1 MTESERERDVEQSA
15 SSVEELLAFGCE
27 SYAKRAWADARSSL
41 LAADALAPLA
51 VEHLEQL
58 AHSASLV
65 NDVELMLKTLE
76 RVHNACMQEGQE
88 LRAARAGFWLGFR
101 LMPRGER
108 ARAQAW
114 L

>member
-15 SSVEELLAFGCE
+15 RTDEELIELGRE
-27 SYAKRAWADARSSL
+27 SHAQGARADARSSL

-51 VEHLEQL
+51 VEHQEQL

-65 NDVELMLKTLE
+65 NDVELMLKSLE

-101 LMPRGER
+101 LM
-108 ARAQAW
+108 
-114 L
+114 